1 MIQTTPQAIGA
12 NVGALGSVGLA
23 TATWVVDLNA
33 YLQLGA
39 TAVAFVAGCM
49 AILWHVEKI
58 RTARR
63 ERRDNKDM
71 GQE

>member
-12 NVGALGSVGLA
+12 NVGAAGSVGLA

-49 AILWHVEKI
+49 AIWWHWEKI
-58 RTARR
+58 KSSR
-63 ERRDNKDM
+63 NKK
-71 GQE
+71 